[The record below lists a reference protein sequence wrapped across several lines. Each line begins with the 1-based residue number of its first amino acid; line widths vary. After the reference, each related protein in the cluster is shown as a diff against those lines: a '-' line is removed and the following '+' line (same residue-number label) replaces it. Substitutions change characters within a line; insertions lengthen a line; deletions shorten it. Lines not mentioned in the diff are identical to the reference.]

1 MKKIFL
7 FLFTLT
13 LSANIFANSN
23 NYDFPKLKEKM
34 EKNGYQLEYIKK
46 DEGFNFKKGDSHV
59 EVTDY
64 KTYAKLND
72 AIANSI
78 NLLEEKGFKLVPQE
92 CDFGNGILVFTN
104 PTIKEY
110 AFVLSANYKKNIML
124 NTGGAP
130 KDIEFSVKTLQETLK
145 PVKK

>member
-1 MKKIFL
+1 MKKILL
-7 FLFTLT
+7 FLFSLT
-13 LSANIFANSN
+13 LSASLLANSD
-23 NYDFPKLKEKM
+23 NYNFPKLKEKM
-34 EKNGYQLEYIKK
+34 EKDDYKLEYVKK

-78 NLLEEKGFKLVPQE
+78 NLLEEKGFKLVTQE

-104 PTIKEY
+104 PSIKNY

-124 NTGGAP
+124 NTGGSP
-130 KDIEFSVKTLQETLK
+130 KDVEFSVKTLQETLK

>member
-13 LSANIFANSN
+13 LSANIFDNSN
-23 NYDFPKLKEKM
+23 NYNFPKLKEKM
-34 EKNGYQLEYIKK
+34 EKNGYQLEYINK

>member
-23 NYDFPKLKEKM
+23 NYNFPKLKEKM

-78 NLLEEKGFKLVPQE
+78 NLLEEKEFKLVPQE